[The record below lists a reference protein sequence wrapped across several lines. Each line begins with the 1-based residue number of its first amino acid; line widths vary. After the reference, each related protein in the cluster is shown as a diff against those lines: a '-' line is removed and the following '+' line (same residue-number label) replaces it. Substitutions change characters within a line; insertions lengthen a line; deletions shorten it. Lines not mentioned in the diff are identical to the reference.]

1 MHLKRWITS
10 FVALPFVIFLI
21 YKGGAF
27 LFSIVISGISII
39 ALWEYFRIVFTNG
52 EMRKFSLLIWL
63 CYLTGIIIILF
74 SYWKFFDLIPVVI
87 ACHLIASG
95 IIVVLSYKPELQI
108 TDIIAKDILG
118 ILYVPVL
125 LSFIVLI
132 RNSDEGIIWTF
143 FLLLLVVVGDTG
155 AFYTGSFLGRHKLCP
170 SVSPGKTIEGAVGG
184 FSAVLVTGALFKFF
198 FLPDLHWTGSIIF
211 FLCIGIVAPMG
222 DLFESMLKR
231 EGGIKDSGTC
241 LPGHGG
247 ILDRI
252 DALLFAALPAYY
264 FKVYVLHG

>member
-10 FVALPFVIFLI
+10 LIALPFIIFLI

-27 LFSIVISGISII
+27 CFTIFICFISI
-39 ALWEYFRIVFTNG
+39 AGLREYFRIVLNSAETRQF
-52 EMRKFSLLIWL
+52 RLLIWL
-63 CYLTGIIIILF
+63 SYLTGIIVILF
-74 SYWKFFDLIPVVI
+74 SYWRLFDLTFVFI
-87 ACHLIASG
+87 AFYFVASG
-95 IIVVLSYKPELQI
+95 IIAVLSYKKELHL
-108 TDIIAKDILG
+108 TDFIAKAMLG

-125 LSFIVLI
+125 LSFVVLL
-132 RNSDEGIIWTF
+132 RNSVDGIIWIF
-143 FLLLLVVVGDTG
+143 FLLSLVIVGDTG
-155 AFYTGSFLGRHKLCP
+155 AFYTGSFFGRHKLCP
-170 SVSPGKTIEGAVGG
+170 AVSPGKTIEGALGG
-184 FSAVLVTGALFKFF
+184 MAAVLLIGTFFKLF
-198 FLPDLHWTGSIIF
+198 FLPDLHWTGSILF

-231 EGGIKDSGTC
+231 EGGVKDSGVC

-264 FKVYVLHG
+264 FKVYLLHG

>member
-10 FVALPFVIFLI
+10 FAALPFIIFLV

-27 LFSIVISGISII
+27 WFTIFICFISI
-39 ALWEYFRIVFTNG
+39 AGLREYFRIVLSSVEAKQF
-52 EMRKFSLLIWL
+52 RLLIWL
-63 CYLTGIIIILF
+63 SYLTGITVILF
-74 SYWKFFDLIPVVI
+74 SYWKFFDLIPLVI
-87 ACHLIASG
+87 AFYLVASG
-95 IIVVLSYKPELQI
+95 IIAVLSYKKELHL
-108 TDIIAKDILG
+108 TDFIAKSMLG

-125 LSFIVLI
+125 LSFIVLL
-132 RNSDEGIIWTF
+132 RNSTDGITWIF
-143 FLLLLVVVGDTG
+143 FLLFLVFIGDTG
-155 AFYTGSFLGRHKLCP
+155 AFYTGSYLGRHKLCP

-184 FSAVLVTGALFKFF
+184 MAAVLVIGTLFKFF
-198 FLPDLHWTGSIIF
+198 FLPDVHWAGSLLF
-211 FLCIGIVAPMG
+211 FLSIGIVAPMG

-231 EGGIKDSGTC
+231 EGGVKDSGAC

-264 FKVYVLHG
+264 FKVYLLHG